1 MKSFRPKICLRKSNI
16 IQKSLKCKGKKS
28 SIAKLVKKPVGHISD
43 QTNRPIGV
51 IILTELYLICFE
63 DEQSSIPLFLFP
75 VSDLSW
81 SKCSDDTWLSFSCS
95 ADKGTFQ
102 FSDSV
107 RFSFPFPF
115 PSLPLSL
122 SLSPSLSCALSLSS
136 LLCLSFP
143 FPSSLLLPSPP
154 PIPSTPPRSNSSLF
168 LTVYI

>member
-81 SKCSDDTWLSFSCS
+81 SKCSDDTCLSFSCS

-115 PSLPLSL
+115 PSP
-122 SLSPSLSCALSLSS
+122 
-136 LLCLSFP
+136 FP
-143 FPSSLLLPSPP
+143 FPAPSLLSLLSFIPLSYTYPFPFPPSPP